1 MRSSISARNALTELI
16 APSRSPQETFEGY
29 KTRGSISYPALFCL
43 SAGSAS
49 GCQTPRAYVLSP
61 IRSCARESSTTKSIT
76 HPSKTH
82 LRLAWYRPHKVRLKV
97 AVSKPEPKTISRADR
112 IAIIDRTSG
121 SFTEEE
127 GDELARIIEDGC
139 EQVDER
145 DWWHPR
151 LPAVVVEAFAAN
163 RFIRKRRS
171 MRKAFYGV
179 TRCRRALGWS
189 KRSAVGNSELVLRWM
204 LHRFSVPRSSR
215 GSLVGI
221 QHFPQPLE

>member
-127 GDELARIIEDGC
+127 
-139 EQVDER
+139 QVDER

-151 LPAVVVEAFAAN
+151 LLAVVVEAFAAN

-189 KRSAVGNSELVLRWM
+189 KRTAVGNSELVLRWM

>member
-127 GDELARIIEDGC
+127 P
-139 EQVDER
+139 VDER

-204 LHRFSVPRSSR
+204 LHRFSVLRSSR

>member
-127 GDELARIIEDGC
+127 
-139 EQVDER
+139 QVDER

-151 LPAVVVEAFAAN
+151 LLAVVVEAFAAN